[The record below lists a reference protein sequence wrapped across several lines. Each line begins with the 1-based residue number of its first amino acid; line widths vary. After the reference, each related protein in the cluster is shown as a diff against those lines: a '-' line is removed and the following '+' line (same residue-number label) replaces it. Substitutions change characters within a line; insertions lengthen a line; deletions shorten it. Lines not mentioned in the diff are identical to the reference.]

1 MRSAENIKKLIKN
14 LDLSIDT
21 NTKTDQ
27 TILNELLDT
36 QKKTMKQQPAF
47 ILPNI
52 RRKIMKS
59 PIIKLAA
66 AAVIIA
72 VVVLGLFEFIGGD
85 GGSGVVWAEVA
96 RKVQASGS
104 LVTRWRESGSVSST
118 VVFEETDYSIKY
130 FSPLGSRTDVYRD
143 GQVAW
148 SRCTNAETKTTTVV
162 YHGDKRYYSY
172 QRDEGIEEFLDK
184 DEDWTNPIY
193 LVQTI
198 LSIEHTELGQKTV
211 DGILCE
217 GLETSDPAVMG
228 DLVDMADSLDVHMIL
243 WVDVQTQYP
252 VRFEYRAVVEAEGE
266 VAKYNCV
273 IDQFQWDA
281 DIDPSRFELEIPD
294 DYYKQM

>member
-1 MRSAENIKKLIKN
+1 MRPADNINNLIKKLHLKASAD
-14 LDLSIDT
+14 LDRRVHDDISMAPAESDK
-21 NTKTDQ
+21 TKSAV
-27 TILNELLDT
+27 T
-36 QKKTMKQQPAF
+36 Q
-47 ILPNI
+47 PNI
-52 RRKIMKS
+52 WRTIMKS
-59 PIIKLAA
+59 PITKLAA
-66 AAVIIA
+66 AAVIIVA
-72 VVVLGLFEFIGGD
+72 VLVGITQF
-85 GGSGVVWAEVA
+85 GGSTTSVVWAEVA
-96 RKVQASGS
+96 QKVQASGS

-172 QRDEGIEEFLDK
+172 QRDEGIGEFLDK

-198 LSIEHTELGQKTV
+198 LSIEHTELGEKTV

-228 DLVDMADSLDVHMIL
+228 DLVDMADSLDVHMTL

-266 VAKYNCV
+266 VAEYSCV

>member
-1 MRSAENIKKLIKN
+1 
-14 LDLSIDT
+14 
-21 NTKTDQ
+21 
-27 TILNELLDT
+27 
-36 QKKTMKQQPAF
+36 
-47 ILPNI
+47 
-52 RRKIMKS
+52 MKS
-59 PIIKLAA
+59 LSAKIAV

-72 VVVLGLFEFIGGD
+72 AVVLGLFEFIGGD
-85 GGSGVVWAEVA
+85 DGSGVVWAEVA

-266 VAKYNCV
+266 AAKYNCV

>member
-1 MRSAENIKKLIKN
+1 MKPIDDIKQFYRNATVDTDPKVDERVLKKVVATHKH
-14 LDLSIDT
+14 LKTGDSIA
-21 NTKTDQ
+21 NRPS
-27 TILNELLDT
+27 IWSL
-36 QKKTMKQQPAF
+36 
-47 ILPNI
+47 
-52 RRKIMKS
+52 IMKS
-59 PIIKLAA
+59 PSVKIAV
-66 AAVIIA
+66 AAVIIVA
-72 VVVLGLFEFIGGD
+72 VVLGLFEFIGGD
-85 GGSGVVWAEVA
+85 NGSGVVWAEVA

-104 LVTRWRESGSVSST
+104 LVTRWREGGSVSSN

-148 SRCTNAETKTTTVV
+148 SRCTDAETKTTTVV

-294 DYYKQM
+294 DYYKQI